1 MLYHLFNLLKDVNF
15 PGHHL
20 VTFLS
25 FRAIAAV
32 VISMLFAFFA
42 GGAIIRRLQ
51 KAQIGETIRD
61 LGLEG
66 QMQKKGTPT
75 MGDVIIIASLLVS
88 ALLVCD
94 LSNIYVQLL
103 LLTTVWCGGIGFTDD
118 YAERDEKLLG
128 SLVVLRARHERD
140 VHAGMAG
147 GDLHE
152 LRKY

>member
-75 MGDVIIIASLLVS
+75 MGGVIIIASLLVS

-118 YAERDEKLLG
+118 YIKVFKHNREGMSEKGKLILQFILALG
-128 SLVVLRARHERD
+128 IALIFCFSH
-140 VHAGMAG
+140 
-147 GDLHE
+147 
-152 LRKY
+152 

>member
-1 MLYHLFNLLKDVNF
+1 MLYHLFNLLKDVDF

-75 MGDVIIIASLLVS
+75 MGGVIIIASLLVS

-103 LLTTVWCGGIGFTDD
+103 LLTTVWCGGIGFTDV
-118 YAERDEKLLG
+118 YI
-128 SLVVLRARHERD
+128 
-140 VHAGMAG
+140 
-147 GDLHE
+147 
-152 LRKY
+152 